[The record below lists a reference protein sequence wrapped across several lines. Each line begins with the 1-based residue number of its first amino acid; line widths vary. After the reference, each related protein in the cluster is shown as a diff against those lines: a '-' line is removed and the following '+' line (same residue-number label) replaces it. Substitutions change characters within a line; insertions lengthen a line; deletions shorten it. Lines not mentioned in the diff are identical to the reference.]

1 MAEVFLK
8 KTGDVAR
15 TIREWGELFSEVIRP
30 RDRVLIKPNLGG
42 GNDPRTGMTAHTE
55 VIEEVV
61 AMAVD
66 TGAGD
71 VVIAEDPA
79 SMRPASE
86 VFGDFGLATLPSPGF
101 QCRAVKRE
109 RRERMTIRAW
119 TPQEHPR
126 LFFDREDVKNLRAKR
141 KVDEIAT
148 TAWARLEEDIKKGM
162 DLESPRESDR
172 WEWDTGSDNQKNL
185 GSVAG
190 DLMRAVSSLGLSWV
204 LDGVEAH
211 ARKAVDLLMALCDFD
226 FWTSSRFFG
235 TDYRL
240 PWRGTLETAGLCHA
254 AAWGYDW
261 LYDFMSE
268 AERHRLRTCLLY
280 KGILPLVQ
288 DWADP
293 LTRLPLSTHI
303 LPWGNWWQNCVAPA
317 GEATMA
323 LYGEHPLTR
332 RFTRLCKEAS
342 DWFFRFEGGA
352 VPEMPK
358 ELLPD
363 NAQPGTYYP
372 PNFDTEGGY
381 WEGLN
386 YMDGVLI
393 NSFYFAEAYRR
404 QTGEEILP
412 MGLMRK
418 VARFILDGS
427 FRMGDRM
434 RAVNFGD
441 CRAGFATSPLVT
453 AYLARRLRHSGL
465 QWFLYNSQKN
475 FRDASLF
482 RFFELPAFTFLWYD
496 PTVRP
501 QEPEEAPPVK
511 VYPGMSWAVM
521 RNGWG
526 HEDHMLVFKCG
537 ATAGHAHADAGSF
550 VLYSRDELVLIDSGV
565 CGYEMPEYQGYYHTT
580 RAHNTVLIGGEGQ
593 IKRLAGRI
601 IEQTSVPGFGFVLG
615 DATAP
620 YEGRL
625 SQFLRGVLFV
635 GGTYYVV
642 VDWLRKQGNAP
653 FQWLLHYDGEMTQE
667 AEGVVIRKGKAGVLV
682 KMVEPAEYHLAIR
695 QGFKTYHEDLSMIK
709 STEEKQ
715 QEMERG
721 DYLEITPVRN
731 MRRQSY
737 FTVLYPFDANCSLP
751 EVEEI
756 RSKGWTGIRVNRGD
770 EMDVVGLRR
779 IGARKAIALEEI
791 ETDARLF
798 CVTRDR
804 EGKPKRVF
812 MRVGTYLKVDGKL
825 LASSPKPDTVV
836 AIL

>member
-1 MAEVFLK
+1 M
-8 KTGDVAR
+8 
-15 TIREWGELFSEVIRP
+15 I
-30 RDRVLIKPNLGG
+30 
-42 GNDPRTGMTAHTE
+42 
-55 VIEEVV
+55 
-61 AMAVD
+61 
-66 TGAGD
+66 
-71 VVIAEDPA
+71 
-79 SMRPASE
+79 
-86 VFGDFGLATLPSPGF
+86 
-101 QCRAVKRE
+101 
-109 RRERMTIRAW
+109 IRAW

-126 LFFDREDVKNLRAKR
+126 LFFGREDVENLRAKR
-141 KVDEIAT
+141 KVDEVARA
-148 TAWARLEEDIKKGM
+148 AWTRLEEDIEKAM
-162 DLESPRESDR
+162 ALQEPRESPR

-185 GSVAG
+185 GTVARE
-190 DLMRAVSSLGLSWV
+190 LMRAVSCLGLSWV

-226 FWTSSRFFG
+226 FWTSPRFFG

-240 PWRGTLETAGLCHA
+240 PWRGTLETAHCCHA
-254 AAWGYDW
+254 AACGYDL

-303 LPWGNWWQNCVAPA
+303 LPWGNWWQNCIAPA

-323 LYGEHPLTR
+323 LYGEHPLTE
-332 RFTRLCKEAS
+332 RFARLCKEAS
-342 DWFFRFEGGA
+342 DWFFRFEGA
-352 VPEMPK
+352 TVPEMP
-358 ELLPD
+358 EEQLVGD
-363 NAQPGTYYP
+363 VSGTYYP
-372 PNFDTEGGY
+372 PNFDSEGGY

-386 YMDGVLI
+386 YMDSVLI

-418 VARFILDGS
+418 VAHFILDCS
-427 FRMGDRM
+427 FRTGDRM

-453 AYLARRLRHSGL
+453 AYLARRLRHRGL
-465 QWFLYNSQKN
+465 QWFLHNCQNN
-475 FRDASLF
+475 FQDVSLF
-482 RFFELPAFTFLWYD
+482 RFDELPAFTFLWYD
-496 PTVRP
+496 PSLSPR
-501 QEPEEAPPVK
+501 EPKDPPPVK
-511 VYPGMSWAVM
+511 IYPGTGWAVM

-526 HEDHMLVFKCG
+526 HEDSMLAFKCG

-550 VLYSRDELVLIDSGV
+550 VLYSRDELLLIDSGV

-580 RAHNTVLIGGEGQ
+580 RAHNTVLIEGEGQ
-593 IKRLAGRI
+593 IKRLAGKI
-601 IEQTSVPGFGFVLG
+601 VKETSVPGLGFVLG

-635 GGTYYVV
+635 GGEYYVI
-642 VDWLRKQGNAP
+642 VDWLRKRSDAP
-653 FQWLLHYDGEMTQE
+653 FQWLLHYDGKMTQE

-695 QGFKTYHEDLSMIK
+695 QGFKTYHEDLSVIK

-721 DYLEITPVRN
+721 DYLEITPA
-731 MRRQSY
+731 QSKQQQN
-737 FTVLYPFDANCSLP
+737 FLTVLYPFAATGSLP
-751 EVEEI
+751 EIKEI
-756 RSKGWTGIRVNRGD
+756 KSKGWTGIRVNRGD
-770 EMDVVGLRR
+770 EMDVVALRR
-779 IGARKAIALEEI
+779 IGARRAIALEEI

-812 MRVGTYLKVDGKL
+812 MRVGTYLKVDGDL
-825 LASSPKPDTVV
+825 LASSPTSDTVV